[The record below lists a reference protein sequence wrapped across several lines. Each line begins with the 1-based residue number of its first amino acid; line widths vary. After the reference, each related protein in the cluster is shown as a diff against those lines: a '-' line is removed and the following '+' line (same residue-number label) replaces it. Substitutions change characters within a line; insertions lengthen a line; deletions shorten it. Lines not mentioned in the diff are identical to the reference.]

1 MANTTFG
8 TNHPLAR
15 KIWSEK
21 LFREALKE
29 TYIGKFLGTTSN
41 SLIQTLTEPS
51 KGAGDTVYAGL
62 RMQLSG
68 YGVAGDDTLEG
79 QEEALTFYRDTLTI
93 DQIRNAVRSQGKASE
108 QRVPYSM
115 REEARQALGD
125 WISDMLDTSFFNQIA
140 GNTAESDTRRT
151 GNNATVA
158 PTAAFKLIAN
168 SGAAGSASTEASLS
182 TVAAPGT
189 NALLKLGDIDRAV
202 ALAKTASPLMRP
214 IKMGGDDFYVMFLH
228 PYQVWKLR
236 QDTNTGQWA
245 DLQKAALQGGQGSA
259 NPLWS
264 GALGMYNNVILHEST
279 RVPTTVDL
287 ATNTNFRRAIFCG
300 AQAAVMAFGQGN
312 SGMKT
317 SWAEELFDYGNQ
329 LGVAAGLIFG
339 IKKSVYNSA
348 DFATIT
354 ISSYAPAP

>member
-8 TNHPLAR
+8 VSHPLAR

-29 TYIGKFLGTTSN
+29 TYIGKFMGEDSN

-51 KGAGDTVYAGL
+51 KGAGDTVYTGL

-68 YGVAGDDTLEG
+68 YGIAGDDTLEG

-115 REEARQALGD
+115 REEARKALGD

-140 GNTAESDTRRT
+140 GNTGEADTRRT
-151 GNNATVA
+151 GMQATVA
-158 PTAAFKLIAN
+158 PSAAYKLIAN
-168 SGAAGSASTEASLS
+168 DSAAGSASTEASLS

-189 NALLKLGDIDRAV
+189 NALVSLRDLDRCV
-202 ALAKTASPLMRP
+202 AIAKTASPTIRP
-214 IKMGGDDFYVMFLH
+214 IKQGGESYYVCFLH
-228 PYQVWKLR
+228 PYQVYYLR
-236 QDTNTGQWA
+236 GQTSTGQWA
-245 DLQKAALQGGQGSA
+245 DIQKAAIMGGEGKT
-259 NPLWS
+259 NPIWT
-264 GALGMYNNVILHEST
+264 GALGMYNGVILHEST
-279 RVPTTVDL
+279 RVPNTVDL

-300 AQAAVMAFGQGN
+300 AQAAIAAFGQGN

-317 SWAEELFDYGNQ
+317 SWQEELFDYGNQ
-329 LGVAAGLIFG
+329 LGVAAGLTWG
-339 IKKSVYNSA
+339 LKKSQYNST
-348 DFATIT
+348 DFGTIT
-354 ISSYAPAP
+354 ISGYALAP